1 MAAIYGA
8 NYTKN
13 YISNP
18 PEQANMGEVGGVK
31 KVLFDQVAA
40 GAAADVLSI
49 GKLPKGARVLEVKSI
64 GAGSGASFNVAP
76 AAVMSAQTEVQVT
89 LGTGP
94 SFPLSAWVEYI
105 VD

>member
-1 MAAIYGA
+1 MASIYGS

-18 PEQANMGEVGGVK
+18 SEQANMGEVGGVK

-40 GAAADVLSI
+40 GSAADVLSI

-64 GAGSGASFNVAP
+64 GAGSGAAFNVAP
-76 AAVMSAQTEVQVT
+76 AAVMSAETEVQVT

-94 SFPLSAWVEYI
+94 SFPLSAWIEYI